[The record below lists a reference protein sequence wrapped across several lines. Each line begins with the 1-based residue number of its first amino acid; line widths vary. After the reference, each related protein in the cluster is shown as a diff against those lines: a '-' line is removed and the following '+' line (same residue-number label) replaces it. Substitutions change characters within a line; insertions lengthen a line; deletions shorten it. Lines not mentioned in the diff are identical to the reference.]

1 MFQEI
6 NGRQHGTLHIACVRK
21 DTRKNILY
29 FTLMNGDI
37 LQQEYA
43 SKAEMDKIYKNYIDN
58 GFFIE
63 INGIV
68 YNIIYFSTVDKYD
81 CADKF
86 MTHIVLRTG
95 EHLHVKFDNI
105 KDRDTFYDEVTTI
118 QLVTKKEAAP
128 FIKQIDYDGE
138 YFTFTFTSYDGTT
151 KKIDLPVES
160 TVKSGSYDKKTKEIV
175 LKLVNNKEVRIPVND
190 LVDVYIG
197 SKGEVVDI
205 DVANKAIQAKVKEGS
220 VKEELLSDEVQTK
233 LNRIYNFDGD
243 ATSEANMQMFA
254 EIYASEEPFIVRY
267 KNMVMS
273 DFERSEG
280 FLRLYF
286 YESQYN
292 MNVYDGITCMTL
304 KRHDVIYDGEH
315 INCKT
320 VTTYH
325 MPSKIGEVASKKYVD
340 SKIKVEDDKEVEDVS
355 SLTEKYNN
363 LSSKVDAIETNL
375 NNLQDEHSTLA
386 SNVSTIETN
395 LGSLTGQHE
404 ALSSKVTGIEE
415 NVSNLTS
422 KQNSLESQV
431 GDLDTDYS
439 SLATEQS
446 SLKSTVEG
454 LSTKEAEDIKT
465 LTTEQSNLK
474 STIEGLST
482 KEAEDIKTL
491 ETKYT
496 SVSTKQEEVD
506 GVLTDLNG
514 KYDSLS
520 SSQTTI
526 NSTISELEARIVAL
540 ESQINP

>member
-6 NGRQHGTLHIACVRK
+6 NGRQHGTLHIACVKK
-21 DTRKNILY
+21 DTKKNILY
-29 FTLMNGDI
+29 FTLMNGDV

-43 SKAEMDKIYKNYIDN
+43 DKAEMDRIYKNYIDN

-68 YNIIYFSTVDKYD
+68 YNIIYFSTVDKYN

-86 MTHIVLRTG
+86 MVHIVLRTG
-95 EHLHVKFDNI
+95 EHLHVKFDNSG
-105 KDRDTFYDEVTTI
+105 DRDAFYDEVTTI

-138 YFTFTFTSYDGTT
+138 YFTFTFTSYDGTI

-175 LKLVNNKEVRIPVND
+175 LTLVSGKTIRIPVND

-197 SKGEVVDI
+197 SENEVVDI
-205 DVANKAIQAKVKEGS
+205 NVVDKAIKATVKEGS

-233 LNRIYNFDGD
+233 INRLYYFDGD
-243 ATSEANMQMFA
+243 ATSEANMEIFA
-254 EIYASEEPFIVRY
+254 EIYASEEPFVVRY

-325 MPSKIGEVASKKYVD
+325 MPSKIGEVASKAYVD
-340 SKIKVEDDKEVEDVS
+340 SKVKTEDDKEVEDVS
-355 SLTEKYNN
+355 SLTEKYNTLSTEVEEAISTLTGATTDISELRTAIEN
-363 LSSKVDAIETNL
+363 LSK
-375 NNLQDEHSTLA
+375 
-386 SNVSTIETN
+386 
-395 LGSLTGQHE
+395 
-404 ALSSKVTGIEE
+404 
-415 NVSNLTS
+415 
-422 KQNSLESQV
+422 
-431 GDLDTDYS
+431 
-439 SLATEQS
+439 
-446 SLKSTVEG
+446 
-454 LSTKEAEDIKT
+454 KEIEDI
-465 LTTEQSNLK
+465 
-474 STIEGLST
+474 G
-482 KEAEDIKTL
+482 TL

-496 SVSTKQEEVD
+496 SVSTKQEEID
-506 GVLTDLNG
+506 HTLADLTS
-514 KYDSLS
+514 KYTELS
-520 SSQTTI
+520 SAQETL
-526 NSTISELEARIVAL
+526 STSISSLETRVAALEA
-540 ESQINP
+540 QITA